1 MKENIAIAFGTPR
14 DIKIGSTITPIAI
27 TGPAPV
33 MAVKISAVT
42 MFNSAMVT
50 IGLSP
55 PSSTVLRIR
64 VDAMPVSISTRPNHA
79 PQHTL
84 TRVVPQ
90 PSGALWKILF
100 RMETSFVSVPAPN

>member
-1 MKENIAIAFGTPR
+1 
-14 DIKIGSTITPIAI
+14 
-27 TGPAPV
+27 

-79 PQHTL
+79 PQHT
-84 TRVVPQ
+84 
-90 PSGALWKILF
+90 S
-100 RMETSFVSVPAPN
+100 VSYTHLKLPDIVLGWVGDYTLYHVAHHGKGNADG